1 MSGNKKRRN
10 SENLELAI
18 TKIVQEQIK
27 NNIQDLIEA
36 GFQRLWKNKIRDECK
51 LLVERETATIKQEI
65 AMLKQD
71 MCNLSVK
78 ADEIL
83 GSLRYLSAEYDDH
96 SIKIS
101 VTDKLTE

>member
-18 TKIVQEQIK
+18 TKIVKEQIK

-65 AMLKQD
+65 AN
-71 MCNLSVK
+71 CYVK
-78 ADEIL
+78 A
-83 GSLRYLSAEYDDH
+83 GYVQP
-96 SIKIS
+96 IS
-101 VTDKLTE
+101 KNR